1 MRKIASFFGGILI
14 FLLGCAVVTV
24 LSIFV
29 VGAFCVS
36 YPITR
41 LSPRD
46 ARLKAVM
53 DLLMALATAA
63 AVLKPKQLAEV
74 LEEAAEE
81 DEVAPKD
88 T

>member
-1 MRKIASFFGGILI
+1 VRKLASFFGGILI
-14 FLLGCAVVTV
+14 FLLGAAICTV

-29 VGAFCVS
+29 IGAFCVS

-46 ARLKAVM
+46 ARLKAIM
-53 DLLMALATAA
+53 DLLLALMTAVQVLRPHEVEEIVNGVVDEGAT
-63 AVLKPKQLAEV
+63 PN
-74 LEEAAEE
+74 
-81 DEVAPKD
+81 D